1 MSWQQKAKYITKEAA
16 PVWEGKKQSLPNETC
31 SLVMTDHWNGETG
44 SEVLMSLFVLLETLK
59 NSPAL
64 LLCFVLF
71 GEVKAGWEPWLK
83 RWGREELLG
92 REASWLC
99 MPDVAHPVQNTG
111 SLDFSYNYWMLCTSF
126 KAGLLVSAQEPRKL
140 FFFFFPLGKVL

>member
-1 MSWQQKAKYITKEAA
+1 
-16 PVWEGKKQSLPNETC
+16 
-31 SLVMTDHWNGETG
+31 
-44 SEVLMSLFVLLETLK
+44 MSLFVLLETLK

-71 GEVKAGWEPWLK
+71 DEVKAGWEPWLK

-92 REASWLC
+92 REASWLR

-111 SLDFSYNYWMLCTSF
+111 SLDFSYSY
-126 KAGLLVSAQEPRKL
+126 
-140 FFFFFPLGKVL
+140 